1 MFNKISLEISDKTII
16 RLLIILVIVLS
27 ISSGMLAEE
36 LRQQQKLYDKV
47 EDMFVRVRTQL
58 GRDQTQRLIDQSY
71 E

>member
-1 MFNKISLEISDKTII
+1 MIKKISLEISDKSII
-16 RLLIILVIVLS
+16 RILIILVIVLS